1 MNNRAGYDIIIVG
14 GGLAG
19 LSLSILLAR
28 KQYKVLVLEKDSYP
42 RHKVCGE
49 YISNESRA
57 FLLDLGMPIDTLAL
71 PQINTL
77 QVTDTNGNE
86 VLASLPLGGFGIS
99 RYSLDAQLA
108 ELAVKAGVEL
118 ITKARV
124 DDIVYKDELFAISA
138 KNNTYTAK
146 LVAGTWGKK
155 SNLDVKWNR
164 AFVKGKNKS
173 LTNFIGI
180 KYHIR
185 YNWPADRVG
194 LHNFRDGYCGISQI
208 EDDKC
213 CLCYLTTAKN
223 LQANGNDIKQLE
235 LNVLMQNP
243 WLKDIFTNAEFLFDT
258 PVTISQISFEKKE
271 QVLNHVLMLGDTG
284 GVISPLSG
292 NGMSM
297 ALHASKIGAGL
308 MGQYLEG
315 KITRPQMEQTYTQLW
330 KQQFSRRIST
340 GRFVQSKFGKM
351 QTTAFFLKTMNLLPL
366 LRRMVINSAIGKVF

>member
-1 MNNRAGYDIIIVG
+1 MNSPAVYDIIIVG

-57 FLLDLGMPIDTLAL
+57 FLLELAL
-71 PQINTL
+71 PIDSLGLPQIDTL
-77 QVTDTNGNE
+77 QVTDTFGNE
-86 VLASLPLGGFGIS
+86 IVASLPLGGFGIS

-124 DDIVYKDELFAISA
+124 DDIVYKDDLFTISA
-138 KNNTYTAK
+138 KNISYTAK
-146 LVAGTWGKK
+146 VVAGTWGKK

-164 AFVKGKNKS
+164 AFVKEKNKS
-173 LTNFIGI
+173 LTNYIGI

-194 LHNFRDGYCGISQI
+194 LHNFKNGYCGISQI
-208 EDDKC
+208 ENGKC
-213 CLCYLTTAKN
+213 CLCYLTTAQN
-223 LQANGNDIKQLE
+223 LQDNGNDIKQLE
-235 LNVLMQNP
+235 PNVLMQNP
-243 WLKDIFTNAEFLFDT
+243 WLKDIFTNAEFLFDA

-271 QVLNHVLMLGDTG
+271 QVLNHLLMLGDTG

-297 ALHASKIGAGL
+297 AFHASKIGAGL
-308 MGQYLEG
+308 MSQYLEG
-315 KITRPQMEQTYTQLW
+315 KINRHQMEQTYTQQW

-340 GRFVQSKFGKM
+340 GRFVQSKFGQM
-351 QTTAFFLKTMNLLPL
+351 QTTAFFLKTMNLLPFL
-366 LRRMVINSAIGKVF
+366 QRMVINSAIGREF